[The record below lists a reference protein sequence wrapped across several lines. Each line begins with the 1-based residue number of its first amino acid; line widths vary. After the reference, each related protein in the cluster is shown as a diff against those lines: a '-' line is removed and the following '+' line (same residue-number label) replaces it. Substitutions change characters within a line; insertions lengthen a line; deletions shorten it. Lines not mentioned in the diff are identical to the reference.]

1 MIFKRKLTTSGMLL
15 GTLFFAFSMTPSL
28 LPRTNIMQGL
38 ISGFA
43 FASGYGLGVFGWW
56 LWVYFELPS
65 PNKRIQKIITQIA
78 GSICLLTAV
87 IFLWQASS
95 WQNSLR
101 TLMGLEKTATLR
113 PLVIGLITAAVF
125 IALLLLVK
133 LFRWTFRWLSK
144 RLHQYVPRR
153 ISYAFGLLT
162 AIIIFGMAF
171 NGLLFSLIL
180 QGADASY
187 KQWDRQIQPNL
198 EQPKN
203 PMKTG
208 SNASLL
214 NWDEIGRSGRDFVA
228 ESPDKADL
236 KKFTNDGVQEPIR
249 VYAGIQSGNFE
260 ERADLALQELI
271 RVNAFSRSVLVLNTP
286 TGTGWVDPAAIE
298 PIEYLY
304 RGDIATVSA
313 QYSYLPSALSLL
325 FEGEY
330 GEEMAQALFHKV
342 YGYWSELPKDDRPKL
357 YLHGLSLG
365 ALNSDRSFDL
375 FDIIDDPF
383 DGVLWSGPPFRSETW
398 KRITAQRMTD
408 SPAWLPRFRDDAVVR
423 FANQNGGLDQGKA
436 SWENFR
442 IA

>member
-1 MIFKRKLTTSGMLL
+1 
-15 GTLFFAFSMTPSL
+15 
-28 LPRTNIMQGL
+28 
-38 ISGFA
+38 
-43 FASGYGLGVFGWW
+43 
-56 LWVYFELPS
+56 
-65 PNKRIQKIITQIA
+65 
-78 GSICLLTAV
+78 
-87 IFLWQASS
+87 
-95 WQNSLR
+95 
-101 TLMGLEKTATLR
+101 
-113 PLVIGLITAAVF
+113 
-125 IALLLLVK
+125 
-133 LFRWTFRWLSK
+133 
-144 RLHQYVPRR
+144 
-153 ISYAFGLLT
+153 
-162 AIIIFGMAF
+162 
-171 NGLLFSLIL
+171 
-180 QGADASY
+180 
-187 KQWDRQIQPNL
+187 
-198 EQPKN
+198 

-208 SNASLL
+208 SKASLL

-271 RVNAFSRSVLVLNTP
+271 RFNAFSRSVLVLNTP
-286 TGTGWVDPAAIE
+286 TVTGWVDPAATE
-298 PIEYLY
+298 PIEYHY

-313 QYSYLPSALSLL
+313 QYSYLPIALSLL

-330 GEEMAQALFHKV
+330 GEEMAQALFQKV

-442 IA
+442 IAYLQYASDPIVFFDLSTFWREPEWMKNPRGFDVSPKLEWYPVVTMMQLVADTFVGTEAPAGYGHEYASVDYMRSWLELTEPPGWSRKELERLRAFFAKKDERTTQSKDL